1 MVIVPF
7 DGHIE
12 NAKQKPS
19 KLVRGDFAK
28 MTFPLD
34 IKRVS
39 DKMIDDVPFSS
50 TKSLIT
56 LTIFSFSEQQSRRL
70 SLSARGAR
78 HSSLVNSATPSVVI

>member
-1 MVIVPF
+1 
-7 DGHIE
+7 
-12 NAKQKPS
+12 
-19 KLVRGDFAK
+19 